1 MKHEYIKTFTNMCV
15 NILDIIDKTK
25 KIKLVDD
32 LS

>member
-1 MKHEYIKTFTNMCV
+1 MKHEYIKTFTNMWV